1 MKPRIFTITVL
12 LLALFASSV
21 TYAQPVQS
29 LTVDGQERTY
39 TVHEPA
45 AAPDKI
51 LIALHSF
58 ASSGK
63 ALRAISGL
71 DALADEAGVVVAYPN
86 SLSFVWDDGRSA
98 TDLRPTFD
106 PVDDM
111 AFLLTLADELSETY
125 DVPRDSVY
133 ITGLAN
139 GGTMAMRLVC
149 EHPDAFAGVVAVN
162 ALMWSYQFDQCPQ
175 PSTGAPDMLI
185 VNSTAD
191 PDFPPI
197 GRNFLEAGITD
208 RITSLSETV
217 DFWTDAARCSEEPA
231 TDTDTLTLYD
241 DCDGDTTITV
251 VSVIGGGAAWA
262 HPVDGQTLNRTGID
276 VSRLV
281 IDFVQGVPA
290 ENYALQDAPF
300 DGEARGY
307 TLYVP
312 QSYDPAQPA
321 PLVTV
326 LHGRPSNAI
335 GMAYISD
342 MNATAER
349 EGFIVLYP
357 DGVGNEWNYVRNVPI
372 YMTSDRDDVA
382 FITHLIQDLSKSV
395 SIDLQRT
402 YVTGFSNGGFMTQR
416 IACEAPDSFAAF
428 AVVGATVFYGLTD
441 ICADQQPVDIMFIH
455 GTRDVSVPWEGMIRP
470 INGQQRYMTLP
481 VPQTLSFWL
490 RHNECGGSYDRVDI
504 PSSDPDSETDVSQFV
519 FKACPD
525 DVDMTFYAIEG
536 GGHNWP
542 GVPGRISDEIAGE
555 VNMDINAND
564 VIWDFFEDKSL
575 ENPAVASEG
584 NAARPSDETTILTE
598 IDPQAAEILGE
609 LRTGGYVIYMRH
621 ALTNRDQED
630 TDRASCD
637 TQRNLDNRGRE
648 QASVIGLSFQRIDMQ
663 FDHVYST
670 DYCRT
675 KETASLVAQPPEVL
689 PDEAF
694 FAEGAVTELLGTVPE
709 AGYNTLI
716 IGHGEP
722 LLDAIGYTVEE
733 GEAIIVRP
741 SDDGSFEIMSTFSLA
756 DWLFLADTAVQVD
769 ARNRQNDED

>member
-1 MKPRIFTITVL
+1 MKSRIFIL
-12 LLALFASSV
+12 IALFLVTLIGSV
-21 TYAQPVQS
+21 TRAQPVQS
-29 LTVDGQERTY
+29 LTIDGQERTY

-45 AAPDKI
+45 TAPDKI

-63 ALRAISGL
+63 ALQAISGL
-71 DALADEAGVVVAYPN
+71 DALADHAGVLVAYPD
-86 SLSFVWDDGRSA
+86 SLGFVWDDGRSA
-98 TDLRPTFD
+98 TEIRPAFD

-111 AFLLTLADELSETY
+111 TFLLTLADELSDTY
-125 DVPRDSVY
+125 DVSRDNVY
-133 ITGLAN
+133 LTGLAN

-149 EHPDAFAGVVAVN
+149 EHPDEFAGVAAVN

-175 PSTGAPDMLI
+175 PSDGAPDMLI

-197 GRNFLEAGITD
+197 GRNFLEAGITE

-217 DFWTDAARCSEEPA
+217 DYWTDAAQCADEPA
-231 TDTDTLTLYD
+231 TATDTLTVYD
-241 DCDGDTTITV
+241 DCDGDTSIKV
-251 VSVIGGGAAWA
+251 VSIIGGGAAWT
-262 HPVDGQTLNRTGID
+262 HPVEGQVLNQTGVD
-276 VSRLV
+276 ASQLV
-281 IDFVQGVPA
+281 IDFVQGVA
-290 ENYALQDAPF
+290 TEDYALQDVPF
-300 DGEARGY
+300 EEEARGY

-312 QSYDPAQPA
+312 RSYDPAQPA

-335 GMAYISD
+335 GMAYISN
-342 MNATAER
+342 MNAAAER

-357 DGVGNEWNYVRNVPI
+357 DGVNNEWNYVRNVPI
-372 YMTSDRDDVA
+372 YVTSDRDDVA
-382 FITHLIQDLSKSV
+382 FITQLIQDLSKTV

-441 ICADQQPVDIMFIH
+441 ICAEQQPVDIMFIH

-481 VPQTLSFWL
+481 MPETLSFWL

-504 PSSDPDSETDVSQFV
+504 PPDDPDAETEVSQFI
-519 FKACPD
+519 FTACPN

-555 VNMDINAND
+555 VNMDINANA
-564 VIWDFFEDKSL
+564 VIWDFFKDKSL
-575 ENPAVASEG
+575 ENPAVASAG
-584 NAARPSDETTILTE
+584 NTAGSSDGTTILTE

-609 LRTGGYVIYMRH
+609 LRAGGYVIYMRH

-675 KETASLVAQPPEVL
+675 KETASLVAQPPEIL
-689 PDEAF
+689 PDDEF
-694 FAEGAVTELLGTVPE
+694 FTEGAVTELLGTVPE
-709 AGYNTLI
+709 AGQNTLI

-722 LLDAIGYTVEE
+722 LLNAIGYTVEE
-733 GEAIIVRP
+733 GEAVIVRP
-741 SDDGSFEIMSTFSLA
+741 SEDGTFEIMSTFSLA

-769 ARNRQNDED
+769 ARNRQNDGN